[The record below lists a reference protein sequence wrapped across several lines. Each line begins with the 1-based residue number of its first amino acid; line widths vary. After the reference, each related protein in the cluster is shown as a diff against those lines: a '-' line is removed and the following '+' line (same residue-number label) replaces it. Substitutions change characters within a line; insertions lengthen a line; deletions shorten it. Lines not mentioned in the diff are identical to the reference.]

1 MEYRRLGQSDLVTS
15 VIGFGGF
22 PIGRGQYG
30 PFDDDEAIRGIHRAI
45 DLGVTLIDTAARY
58 GFGEGEKLVG
68 RALKGRRD
76 EVVLVSKG
84 STAPDK
90 MAADLEGSLERL
102 QTDYLDLYLIHWPDA
117 SVPIADSMEAMAKF
131 QQQGKIRYGGVSN
144 FSAAQLG
151 ECLETF
157 PLVTEQIGYHLFDRR
172 PEAELF
178 PFCQERGLGVMA
190 YGPMAHGLLTGTM
203 TPETTFGEDDFR
215 SRGTVFELPLFEREH
230 FLRYLQR
237 VDRLKEAARDRGFTV
252 AQLALAWVIAN
263 PIVSVALAGTK
274 RPEEI
279 EQNVRAVEW
288 RMTENER
295 AELSAIAA
303 GE

>member
-68 RALKGRRD
+68 RALKG
-76 EVVLVSKG
+76 
-84 STAPDK
+84 
-90 MAADLEGSLERL
+90 SLERL

-131 QQQGKIRYGGVSN
+131 QQQGKIRYAGVSN

-178 PFCQERGLGVMA
+178 PFCQERGLGLMA

-230 FLRYLQR
+230 FLSYLQR

-263 PIVSVALAGTK
+263 PIVTVTLAGTK

-279 EQNVRAVEW
+279 EENVRAIEW
-288 RMTENER
+288 RMTESERNE
-295 AELSAIAA
+295 LTAIAA
-303 GE
+303 GA